1 MSSTLVEVHWD
12 NKNLSLWIMG
22 FHLPKGAQGAELLAD
37 TPCKGELELAKGMF
51 ITLVRV

>member
-12 NKNLSLWIMG
+12 SNELVTEVMG
-22 FHLPKGAQGAELLAD
+22 FHLPKGAQGAELVAD
-37 TPCKGELELAKGMF
+37 SPCKGELELAKGMS